1 MLLHINKNNIKYIIY
16 NQKTRF
22 DTNVEDASLTDLV
35 RLKDFGDTEHS
46 YIWYVLIFIVL
57 LIYAIRMV
65 K

>member
-35 RLKDFGDTEHS
+35 RLKDFGDTEIGRAH
-46 YIWYVLIFIVL
+46 V
-57 LIYAIRMV
+57 
-65 K
+65 

>member
-35 RLKDFGDTEHS
+35 
-46 YIWYVLIFIVL
+46 
-57 LIYAIRMV
+57 
-65 K
+65 